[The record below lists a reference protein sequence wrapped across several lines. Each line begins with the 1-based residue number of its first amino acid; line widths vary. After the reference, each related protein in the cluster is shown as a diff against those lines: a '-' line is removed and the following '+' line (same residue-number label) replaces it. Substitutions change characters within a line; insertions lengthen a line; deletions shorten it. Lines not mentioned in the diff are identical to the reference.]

1 MKPSCLAC
9 LALLA
14 LSLPVAASCP
24 SIASAVET
32 PPAEQNLNPARLLRV
47 DGRLGDD
54 APRNKMFRGLSLND
68 GSGSCQIMASA
79 PAIRPDTG
87 SQRMLRLTPGR
98 HALYVVESIPDNALD
113 PVAANARRRAGAP
126 RPKTL
131 VVDVAPGEAY
141 LVATRLLTGPASL
154 TRSNAHWEP
163 VIWKQEAATCR

>member
-14 LSLPVAASCP
+14 LSSPAAASCP
-24 SIASAVET
+24 SIASARET
-32 PPAEQNLNPARLLRV
+32 PPADQNLYPARLLRV

-54 APRNKMFRGLSLND
+54 APRNEMFRGLSLND
-68 GSGSCQIMASA
+68 GSGSRQSMASA
-79 PAIRPDTG
+79 PTIRPDTG
-87 SQRMLRLTPGR
+87 SQRMLRLSPGR
-98 HALYVVESIPDNALD
+98 HALHVVESIPDHAH
-113 PVAANARRRAGAP
+113 PMAANARRRADAP

-131 VVDVAPGEAY
+131 VVYVAPGEAY
-141 LVATRLLTGPASL
+141 LVATRLLTGQASL